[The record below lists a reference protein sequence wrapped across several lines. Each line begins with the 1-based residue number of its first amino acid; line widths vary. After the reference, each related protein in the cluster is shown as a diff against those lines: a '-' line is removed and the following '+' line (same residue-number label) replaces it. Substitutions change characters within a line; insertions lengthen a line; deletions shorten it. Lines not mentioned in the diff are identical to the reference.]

1 MDTHHLVID
10 PGLRPR
16 TSTLPDERSDD
27 GGGDLLPETEGV
39 AATLPQPGPDT
50 LATGRERRRTR
61 LMAGVAAFQ
70 TTRPYEIVRRQ
81 GDYARR
87 LDALAA
93 QRGQE

>member
-1 MDTHHLVID
+1 MPII
-10 PGLRPR
+10 PIRASRPSLAPAPR
-16 TSTLPDERSDD
+16 ILPDGMDKTLEER
-27 GGGDLLPETEGV
+27 
-39 AATLPQPGPDT
+39 AFA
-50 LATGRERRRTR
+50 R

>member
-1 MDTHHLVID
+1 MQII
-10 PGLRPR
+10 PIRASRPALAPAPR
-16 TSTLPDERSDD
+16 ILPDTTDE
-27 GGGDLLPETEGV
+27 
-39 AATLPQPGPDT
+39 T
-50 LATGRERRRTR
+50 LAERAFAR
-61 LMAGVAAFQ
+61 LMAGIAAFQ

>member
-1 MDTHHLVID
+1 MQII
-10 PGLRPR
+10 PIRASRPALAPAPR
-16 TSTLPDERSDD
+16 ILPDTTDKTLEER
-27 GGGDLLPETEGV
+27 
-39 AATLPQPGPDT
+39 AFA
-50 LATGRERRRTR
+50 R

-70 TTRPYEIVRRQ
+70 TSRPYEIVRRQ

>member
-1 MDTHHLVID
+1 MNII
-10 PGLRPR
+10 PIRASRPALAPVPR
-16 TSTLPDERSDD
+16 ILPDDMDKTLEER
-27 GGGDLLPETEGV
+27 
-39 AATLPQPGPDT
+39 AFA
-50 LATGRERRRTR
+50 R

-70 TTRPYEIVRRQ
+70 TSRPYEIVRRQ

>member
-1 MDTHHLVID
+1 MNVI
-10 PGLRPR
+10 PIRASRPALAPAPR
-16 TSTLPDERSDD
+16 ILPDTTDKTLEER
-27 GGGDLLPETEGV
+27 
-39 AATLPQPGPDT
+39 AFA
-50 LATGRERRRTR
+50 R

-70 TTRPYEIVRRQ
+70 TSRPYEIVRRQ

>member
-1 MDTHHLVID
+1 MQII
-10 PGLRPR
+10 PIRASRPAPR
-16 TSTLPDERSDD
+16 ILPDTTDKTLEER
-27 GGGDLLPETEGV
+27 
-39 AATLPQPGPDT
+39 AFA
-50 LATGRERRRTR
+50 R

-70 TTRPYEIVRRQ
+70 TSRPYEIVRRQ

>member
-1 MDTHHLVID
+1 MTALSPIPTVA
-10 PGLRPR
+10 PPR
-16 TSTLPDERSDD
+16 ILPDTTDKTLEER
-27 GGGDLLPETEGV
+27 
-39 AATLPQPGPDT
+39 AFA
-50 LATGRERRRTR
+50 R

-70 TTRPYEIVRRQ
+70 TSRPYEIVRRQ

>member
-1 MDTHHLVID
+1 MQII
-10 PGLRPR
+10 PIRASRPALAPAPR
-16 TSTLPDERSDD
+16 ILPDTTDETLEER
-27 GGGDLLPETEGV
+27 
-39 AATLPQPGPDT
+39 AFA
-50 LATGRERRRTR
+50 R

-70 TTRPYEIVRRQ
+70 TSRPYEIVRRQ

>member
-1 MDTHHLVID
+1 MQII
-10 PGLRPR
+10 PIRASRPALAPAPR
-16 TSTLPDERSDD
+16 ILPDTTDKTLEER
-27 GGGDLLPETEGV
+27 
-39 AATLPQPGPDT
+39 AFA
-50 LATGRERRRTR
+50 R